1 MINLLRH
8 LCPQK
13 SGFIYHD
20 VGKPRWTSHEYS
32 ALADEGFRKNV
43 FVFRAIN
50 LISKGIS
57 SIPISVQNAEKI
69 EDIELTHLINNPNN
83 SMSKDAFF
91 EYIVSYLLI
100 SGNAFV
106 RINENNHLQ
115 CLRPDRVQIV
125 PNKNHTDVDHYLYS
139 IDNARFFIPKAEMLH
154 LKLFNP
160 LNDWY
165 GASPLQVAAQ
175 AIDQYNEMSN
185 HNLAIL
191 QNGGRPSGCLIV
203 KEDRNLDEE
212 QLENLRRDIMANTG
226 PDRAGKVLLLQGGLQ
241 WQEMGLSPKDLD
253 FEGGRNFT
261 IREIS
266 QAFGVPPVLLGV
278 ECNASFNSY
287 REARLNFWE
296 DTVLPLADFI
306 NEGFSAWLSNCFN
319 REIHLEF
326 NLDAVHAL
334 MDRREKLWNKVSNAD
349 FLTID
354 EKREI
359 LGYPKLH
366 KNNTDKKE

>member
-1 MINLLRH
+1 MINLLRY
-8 LCPQK
+8 LYPQK
-13 SGFIYHD
+13 SGFIYSD
-20 VGKPRWTSHEYS
+20 IGKPHWTSRDYS

-43 FVFRAIN
+43 FVFRSIN
-50 LISKGIS
+50 LIAKGIA
-57 SIPISVQNAEKI
+57 SIPVSVEGTNNI
-69 EDIELTHLINNPNN
+69 EDAELTHLINNPNN
-83 SMSKDAFF
+83 SMSKESFF
-91 EYIVSYLLI
+91 EHIVSYLLI
-100 SGNAFV
+100 SGNAFI
-106 RINENNHLQ
+106 RINEANQLQ

-139 IDNARFFIPKAEMLH
+139 IDNKKFFVPKTEMLH

-212 QLENLRRDIMANTG
+212 QLESLRRDVMANTG
-226 PDRAGKVLLLQGGLQ
+226 ADKAGKVLLLQGGLE
-241 WQEMGLSPKDLD
+241 WREMGLSPKDLD
-253 FEGGRNFT
+253 FEGGRNLS

-296 DTVLPLADFI
+296 DTVLPLADFVSS
-306 NEGFSAWLSNCFN
+306 GFATWLSSCFN
-319 REIHLEF
+319 KEIRLKF

-334 MDRREKLWNKVSNAD
+334 MERREKLWNKVSNAD

-359 LGYPKLH
+359 LGYPKL
-366 KNNTDKKE
+366 KKDNSPKKE